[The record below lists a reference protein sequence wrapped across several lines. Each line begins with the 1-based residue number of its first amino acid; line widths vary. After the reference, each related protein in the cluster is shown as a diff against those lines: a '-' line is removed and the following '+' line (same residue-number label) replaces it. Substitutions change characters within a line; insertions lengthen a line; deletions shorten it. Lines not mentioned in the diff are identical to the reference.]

1 MVVYAY
7 FHAQMSEKL
16 YWPSCTSPVL
26 KQPAVKMNTEGSAEK
41 PSRWWGAC
49 AGSEKGTEDERGI
62 LGESGGQWDEGDGW
76 IKRSWVWGSDGHVE
90 IQLRYLSGI
99 TWAKHQQKNIQE
111 SLEAKRTA
119 SSQLC
124 SYHLGMH
131 ETFPLGVPDKHRT
144 WQLSL

>member
-1 MVVYAY
+1 VVVYAY

-62 LGESGGQWDEGDGW
+62 FGESGGNGMKLMVESRGAGYEGVMAMW
-76 IKRSWVWGSDGHVE
+76 K
-90 IQLRYLSGI
+90 
-99 TWAKHQQKNIQE
+99 
-111 SLEAKRTA
+111 
-119 SSQLC
+119 SS
-124 SYHLGMH
+124 
-131 ETFPLGVPDKHRT
+131 
-144 WQLSL
+144 